1 MSGISKT
8 PKNDAKP
15 VERKERSFE
24 PEAQKRI
31 LVVDDDLAL
40 AQLLNGFFLKA
51 GFECE
56 YTIKGKE
63 AIEKY
68 KELRPHLVLLDMLLP
83 DITGFQVLRRMKE
96 SSFADKTHF
105 LMMSG
110 IMKDDKTVTEAKDKL
125 KAHEFIFKPFNVK
138 ELNKTILKHLD
149 LMPPEEEA
157 EKEKPKVS
165 APLNLNLGGGHGKAP
180 VLPEPQVMIEGG
192 DLAQADMPRILCAFF
207 TGKVTGV
214 LKANSKEIVKVMYFE
229 EGRPIFA
236 VSMDPRDRFG
246 EIIVRNGH
254 VTQDQIDVALK
265 KCGEPNRLGNVL
277 VEMGLLQP
285 SDLFNLIQLQVKE
298 IILSTFAWSAGQ
310 YAFSY
315 QDLARMEMVKL
326 KTSPADLVFEGIRRH
341 YTPDRLERLIVSRDR
356 ILAKHQNPQFHAQ
369 ELHLGSSDLRV
380 FNLINGERKISDIM
394 AESKIPEVNVMQL
407 LYGLIAMKIVE
418 DKSSGH

>member
-1 MSGISKT
+1 MSGIAKT
-8 PKNDAKP
+8 PKNDAPKP
-15 VERKERSFE
+15 AEKKNRSFE
-24 PEAQKRI
+24 PDAPKRI

-138 ELNKTILKHLD
+138 ELNQIILKHLD
-149 LMPPEEEA
+149 LAPPEEA
-157 EKEKPKVS
+157 EKEKPKV
-165 APLNLNLGGGHGKAP
+165 ATPINLGGGHGKAP

-214 LKANSKEIVKVMYFE
+214 LKVNSKEIVKVMYFE
-229 EGRPIFA
+229 EGLPIFA

-298 IILSTFAWSAGQ
+298 IILSTFSWSAGQ

-356 ILAKHQNPQFHAQ
+356 VLAKHQNPHFRAQ
-369 ELHLGSSDLRV
+369 ELHLGSSDQRI

-394 AESKIPEVNVMQL
+394 TEAKIPEVNVLQL

-418 DKSSGH
+418 DKGTAH

>member
-1 MSGISKT
+1 MSGIAKT
-8 PKNDAKP
+8 PKKDDAKP
-15 VERKERSFE
+15 VEKKDRSFE

-31 LVVDDDLAL
+31 LIVDDDLAL

-63 AIEKY
+63 GIEKY

-138 ELNKTILKHLD
+138 ELNQTILKHLG
-149 LMPPEEEA
+149 LTPVEEP
-157 EKEKPKVS
+157 EKEKPKGAV
-165 APLNLNLGGGHGKAP
+165 PLNLGGGHGKAP

-214 LKANSKEIVKVMYFE
+214 LKVNSKEIVKVMYFE
-229 EGRPIFA
+229 EGQPIFA

-254 VTQDQIDVALK
+254 VTQDQIEVALK

-298 IILSTFAWSAGQ
+298 IILSTFSWSAGQ

-326 KTSPADLVFEGIRRH
+326 KTAPADLVFEGIRRH
-341 YTPDRLERLIVSRDR
+341 YTPERLERLIVTRDR
-356 ILAKHQNPQFHAQ
+356 ILAKHQNPQFRAQ
-369 ELHLGSSDLRV
+369 ELHLGSSDQRV
-380 FNLINGERKISDIM
+380 FNLINGERKISEIM
-394 AESKIPEVNVMQL
+394 AEAKIPELNVLQL

-418 DKSSGH
+418 DKGSGH